1 MKLNPFPFLTK
12 YGPFILGVCI
22 SSVILVWG
30 TVVLQSVFQPATHL
44 AARSPLP
51 QTPALAPDPS
61 LVPQANSPRPS
72 TVPSVGAGTVPPTTP
87 SPATP
92 TPATPTPAT
101 PTPPA
106 RPRVELPQSRF
117 GHLPY
122 REHAAEDL
130 VAVGSY
136 GTGSDRRTE
145 YLDRE
150 AATAFAAMVAA
161 AQAQDIALIPISGFR
176 SVADQTALFQRQ
188 VQRQGSEDAAARR
201 SAPPGYSEHHSG
213 YALDIGDGDR
223 PQTDV
228 TSAFGETRAYQ
239 WLQANAAEFGFEL
252 SFPPNNLQGVNFEP
266 WHWRFVNSTQAAA
279 IFAVAQTLA
288 APP

>member
-1 MKLNPFPFLTK
+1 MKLNPFPFLLK

-30 TVVLQSVFQPATHL
+30 TVVLQSVFQPATNL
-44 AARSPLP
+44 ATRSPLP
-51 QTPALAPDPS
+51 QTLVQTQPPKLDPAPS
-61 LVPQANSPRPS
+61 LPQANLPLRPV
-72 TVPSVGAGTVPPTTP
+72 VPPTGAGTVPPPTAPPT
-87 SPATP
+87 ATP
-92 TPATPTPAT
+92 N
-101 PTPPA
+101 PPA

-150 AATAFAAMVAA
+150 AAAAFAAMVTA

-176 SVADQTALFQRQ
+176 SVTDQTALFQRQ
-188 VQRQGSEDAAARR
+188 VQRQGSEDAAARL

-228 TSAFGETRAYQ
+228 TYTFGETAAYQ
-239 WLQANAAEFGFEL
+239 WLQENAAEFGFEL

-266 WHWRFVNSTQAAA
+266 WHWRFVNSTRAAA
-279 IFAVAQTLA
+279 IFAVAETLA